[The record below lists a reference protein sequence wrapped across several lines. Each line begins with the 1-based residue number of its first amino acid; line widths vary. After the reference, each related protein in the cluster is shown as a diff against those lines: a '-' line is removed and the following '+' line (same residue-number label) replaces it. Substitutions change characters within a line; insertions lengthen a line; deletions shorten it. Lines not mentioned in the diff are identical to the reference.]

1 MMKRLVVLFAFAL
14 LVPAGYAQGAAV
26 TSYGV
31 RAGLSI
37 DPDQI
42 VLGGQLSVGD
52 VAPNLTFDPNVE
64 FGFGDDVTVIAFN
77 LDMHY
82 HFDINGSQW
91 RPYVGVGAGINL
103 ISIDLPPGFAGD
115 DSFTEVGANFIFG
128 ASVPTRAGNQFFGE
142 MKLGVGDIPELKLL
156 VGWNFRSY

>member
-1 MMKRLVVLFAFAL
+1 MKKRLLVLIAL
-14 LVPAGYAQGAAV
+14 AVLVPAGAHAQAL

-31 RAGLSI
+31 RAGFSV
-37 DPDQI
+37 DPEQI

-64 FGFGDDVTVIAFN
+64 FGFGDNLTIIAFN

-82 HFDINGSQW
+82 HFDIHSSW
-91 RPYVGVGAGINL
+91 RPYVGAGAGINL
-103 ISIDLPPGFAGD
+103 ISFDAPPGFPGD
-115 DSFTEVGANFIFG
+115 DSTTEVGANFIFG
-128 ASVPTRAGNQFFGE
+128 AGTPTSSGNRFFGE

-156 VGWNFRSY
+156 VGWNFRQ